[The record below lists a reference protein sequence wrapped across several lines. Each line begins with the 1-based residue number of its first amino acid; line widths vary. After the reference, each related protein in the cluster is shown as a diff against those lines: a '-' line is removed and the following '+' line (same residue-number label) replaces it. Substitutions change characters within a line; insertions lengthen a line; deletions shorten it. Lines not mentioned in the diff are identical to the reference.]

1 MLNKIIHFSLHNR
14 IAVLMA
20 SVLLLSA
27 AEQEAERTTTHK
39 SILIKISRQLFVELT
54 KITFILILH
63 LYRSNIRIN
72 QPYNNVK
79 HFVLKQVQKETL
91 L

>member
-1 MLNKIIHFSLHNR
+1 M
-14 IAVLMA
+14 AVVVTVVVCVIMA

-27 AEQEAERTTTHK
+27 AEQEAERIATHK
-39 SILIKISRQLFVELT
+39 SILIKISRQLFVKLT

-63 LYRSNIRIN
+63 LYRSYIRIN

-79 HFVLKQVQKETL
+79 HFVPE
-91 L
+91 